1 MIIGTEL
8 THGYLM
14 HLYAVLAEAGGGV
27 GGGWH
32 NGPMKLSGRETPW
45 STHYPGITLLKV
57 STSQVMT
64 HRRRLC
70 TDWLLGVGG
79 THHRR
84 LPT

>member
-1 MIIGTEL
+1 
-8 THGYLM
+8 
-14 HLYAVLAEAGGGV
+14 
-27 GGGWH
+27 
-32 NGPMKLSGRETPW
+32 MKLSGRETPW